1 MSQSSHQINFYI
13 HTKFPPYTTKTLFE
27 TEAKPYTVQ
36 PKMHS
41 LPQDIVSE
49 RDSDHKTSKQDQ
61 YVDFNV
67 LEKKESKDASE
78 QSAPSQLKVVDGST
92 NARTKK

>member
-1 MSQSSHQINFYI
+1 
-13 HTKFPPYTTKTLFE
+13 
-27 TEAKPYTVQ
+27 
-36 PKMHS
+36 MHS

-67 LEKKESKDASE
+67 LEKKKSKM
-78 QSAPSQLKVVDGST
+78 PVNKVHLH
-92 NARTKK
+92 N